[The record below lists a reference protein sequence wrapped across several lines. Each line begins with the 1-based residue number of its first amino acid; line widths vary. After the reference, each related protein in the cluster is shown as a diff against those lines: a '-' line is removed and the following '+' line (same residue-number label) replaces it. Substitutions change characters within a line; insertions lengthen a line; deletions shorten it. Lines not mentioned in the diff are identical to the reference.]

1 MGNSSFYSPYTIPP
15 VFYKNLPKE
24 LKDASELFEASQ
36 KDIFL
41 LSVLVAYGALLG
53 NVSTNYRGDTI
64 YPNLY
69 FVVYSRAGSGKSSMK
84 WIRNI
89 FDKINET
96 EIKESLND
104 ESDDKKYKTFFIA
117 PNITS
122 ASWALQLA
130 DNRNNQG
137 LIFASE
143 AETLTKSS
151 SAKDMGGFS
160 DGLRICSENEPYEVM
175 RKTDREH
182 IIIKH
187 PKLAL
192 ILSGTPNQILDF
204 IPSNEDGLASRM
216 LYYSF
221 SGSLEWKN
229 VLEET
234 SFSIDSE
241 LTPVKKHAF
250 SLYTYLKDYDG
261 IHVEF
266 SASQTDRLNSTFN
279 GWVEYVKLN
288 YGEDAIPFVFRL
300 APRLL
305 KIAMILTVIKI
316 DVKSKLTSRSIKCSD
331 EDFYMS
337 IVLGHLLMKKSM
349 DFLRFMRHH
358 QVHSKHHGRNYE
370 LLLQLPEEFLTSEF
384 LKITDTMRIPKRT
397 AEALL
402 ARFNEDSLVLKI
414 KNGHY
419 KNLFINSKDTNDD
432 K

>member
-1 MGNSSFYSPYTIPP
+1 MGSKSFYSPVTISPE
-15 VFYKNLPKE
+15 FYKILPKPILE
-24 LKDASELFEASQ
+24 ACELFEDHQ

-41 LSVLVAYGALLG
+41 LSLLVTYGAIFS

-69 FVVYSRAGSGKSSMK
+69 FVVYSRAGSGKGSMK

-89 FDKINET
+89 FDKINQA
-96 EIKESLND
+96 EIEESQND
-104 ESDDKKYKTFFIA
+104 DSDDKYKTFFIA

-130 DNRNNQG
+130 DNSNNQG
-137 LIFASE
+137 LIFCSE

-151 SAKDMGGFS
+151 SAKDMGGFA

-182 IIIKH
+182 IIIKS

-204 IPSNEDGLASRM
+204 IPSTEDGLASRM

-221 SGSLEWKN
+221 SGSIEWKN
-229 VLEET
+229 IFKDT

-241 LTPVKKHAF
+241 LAPVKEHAF
-250 SLYTYLKDYDG
+250 SIYRFLKNYEG

-266 SASQTDRLNSTFN
+266 SASQNDRLNSTFK

-288 YGEDAIPFVFRL
+288 HGEDAIPFVFRL
-300 APRLL
+300 APRIL
-305 KIAMILTVIKI
+305 KIAMILTVIRL
-316 DVKSKLTSRSIKCSD
+316 DVKVKLTSKSIKCSND
-331 EDFYMS
+331 DFYMS
-337 IVLGHLLMKKSM
+337 TVLGYLLLKKSM
-349 DFLRFMRHH
+349 DFLQFMRSHE
-358 QVHSKHHGRNYE
+358 VHAKHRGRNYE
-370 LLLQLPEEFLTSEF
+370 LLLSLPEEFETSVF
-384 LKITDTMRIPKRT
+384 LKIADSMNIPKRT
-397 AEALL
+397 AETLL
-402 ARFNEDSLVLKI
+402 ARFKDDNLVLKI

-419 KNLFINSKDTNDD
+419 KNLFRNSKDTENNE
-432 K
+432 